1 VAGPKGIPGEALREV
16 GEVEFK
22 KIDNVVVITVGEL
35 FDAVVAREFKNKVSE
50 LVKNSSVNFV
60 VDMANCKLIDS
71 SGCGALVA
79 SLRIVEKSKGD
90 IKIARPSP
98 QARDLFELTRL
109 HRILD
114 MFDDLDAAVRSFS

>member
-1 VAGPKGIPGEALREV
+1 M
-16 GEVEFK
+16 EFK
-22 KIDNVVVITVGEL
+22 KKDNVVVITLDEL
-35 FDAVVAREFKNKVSE
+35 FDALVAPEFKNKIGE
-50 LVKNSSVNFV
+50 LVKDSCVNFV

-79 SLRIVEKSKGD
+79 SLRIVEKGKGD

-109 HRILD
+109 HRILE
-114 MFDDLDAAVRSFS
+114 MFDDLDAAVNSYS

>member
-1 VAGPKGIPGEALREV
+1 M
-16 GEVEFK
+16 EFNK
-22 KIDNVVVITVGEL
+22 VDNVVVVTLDGP
-35 FDAVVAREFKNKVSE
+35 FDAVVAPEFKNGVAE
-50 LVKNSSVNFV
+50 LVRDSYVNFV

-79 SLRIVEKSKGD
+79 SLRIVEKGKGD

-109 HRILD
+109 HRILE
-114 MFDDLDAAVRSFS
+114 MFDDLDAAVNSYN